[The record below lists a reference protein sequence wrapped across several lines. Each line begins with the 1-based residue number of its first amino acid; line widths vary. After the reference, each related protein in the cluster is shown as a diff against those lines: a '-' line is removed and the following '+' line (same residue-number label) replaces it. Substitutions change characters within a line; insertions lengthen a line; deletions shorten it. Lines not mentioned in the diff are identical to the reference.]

1 MRFFL
6 TPWVFFHFLICV
18 LLSGDDV
25 FGQNYST
32 RPSIKFKHLN
42 LDLNN
47 NMIEAISQDRFGYMW
62 IGTLGGLHKYDGVN
76 LKVYLSSNDSTSLS
90 GNRVSCL
97 FEDKQ
102 GRFWIGTENGIFRYN
117 RQLDNF
123 INYNI
128 QSDFVDASDPT
139 PNRVWK
145 MVEDINGRVWIANER
160 SGLHYLDEEK
170 QEFVYYFNNPDEHV
184 IARSRVVSLFT
195 DKSGDIWVG
204 TMSDGL
210 ARVDPEKR
218 KVTHYFHDPLDETS
232 FAGSFVENLY
242 VDSNNFLWVATRENG
257 LDKMDLNQSQ
267 LIFKHYR
274 NKKNDPFSL
283 YNDDVTTIFEDSK
296 KRLWICNENGGLHL
310 YNELEDNFFRYIP
323 DPTDPFSISNVSVK
337 VLFDIP
343 KSDSALAQ
351 LLRKFNDMVGAIEAR
366 AYAERRLAERER
378 FVSLGRLASSLAH
391 EINNPLGGLLNA
403 TDTLRTYPDRP
414 EVVRDAGD
422 ILDRGLNHL
431 RDVTQAILDEN
442 RRDRSDRPLGRA
454 DFDDLKLLF
463 EPETKRQSQALDWR
477 INGSDADFSA
487 WPSAPIRQIA
497 LNLLL
502 NASSAAGQ
510 GGNVGC
516 VVGIDSDTVCLTV
529 TDGGPGLSQQAEDRL
544 LSTTPLEPGGGV
556 GLRLVRDLVAEL
568 GGEIA
573 VARANAQ
580 TSISVRCTARV
591 ADA

>member
-1 MRFFL
+1 MKGAWRAWPVTVRVAFATGAMMILLGLIASQQVLSTLSTLQNERLREVAQSHVDALSVALGPFVLHRDVWEVYDVLDRAQEASAGARILFTAVSDDRGRVLASTDPSRAPIDMEIESLFQDAASVRDVVAGTSGNIVRIREPLFIQGREVGAVL
-6 TPWVFFHFLICV
+6 TELDVSDLVTQRRNTSLALLAANTLATLV
-18 LLSGDDV
+18 LGLAGYLV
-25 FGQNYST
+25 VARLLEPVELLT
-32 RPSIKFKHLN
+32 RH
-42 LDLNN
+42 
-47 NMIEAISQDRFGYMW
+47 MGA
-62 IGTLGGLHKYDGVN
+62 LGG
-76 LKVYLSSNDSTSLS
+76 
-90 GNRVSCL
+90 
-97 FEDKQ
+97 
-102 GRFWIGTENGIFRYN
+102 
-117 RQLDNF
+117 
-123 INYNI
+123 
-128 QSDFVDASDPT
+128 T
-139 PNRVWK
+139 P
-145 MVEDINGRVWIANER
+145 
-160 SGLHYLDEEK
+160 
-170 QEFVYYFNNPDEHV
+170 QP
-184 IARSRVVSLFT
+184 
-195 DKSGDIWVG
+195 
-204 TMSDGL
+204 
-210 ARVDPEKR
+210 
-218 KVTHYFHDPLDETS
+218 
-232 FAGSFVENLY
+232 
-242 VDSNNFLWVATRENG
+242 
-257 LDKMDLNQSQ
+257 
-267 LIFKHYR
+267 
-274 NKKNDPFSL
+274 
-283 YNDDVTTIFEDSK
+283 
-296 KRLWICNENGGLHL
+296 
-310 YNELEDNFFRYIP
+310 IP
-323 DPTDPFSISNVSVK
+323 DR
-337 VLFDIP
+337 DIP

-378 FVSLGRLASSLAH
+378 FVSLGRLSSSLAH

-431 RDVTQAILDEN
+431 RDVTQSILDEN

-463 EPETKRQSQALDWR
+463 EPETKRQSQALDWH

-516 VVGIDSDTVCLTV
+516 VVGIDGDTVCLTV